1 MISARNKSISNHVHG
16 LLGRIQDLTKGVSD
30 KRPPKTLAPRG
41 VRGHGHRKIFNFRAS
56 EMRFPAF
63 SGAI

>member
-1 MISARNKSISNHVHG
+1 MKGG
-16 LLGRIQDLTKGVSD
+16 LD
-30 KRPPKTLAPRG
+30 KRLPKAVAPRG
-41 VRGHGHRKIFNFRAS
+41 VQWHAPQKIFNFMAS

>member
-1 MISARNKSISNHVHG
+1 M
-16 LLGRIQDLTKGVSD
+16 KGGSD
-30 KRPPKTLAPRG
+30 KRPPKAGGSGG
-41 VRGHGHRKIFNFRAS
+41 VLPQKKFNFRAS